1 MKKIVAIL
9 AIVLALC
16 LSFVGCAEKSG
27 ADYVIDALGTMVN
40 DMEQAQITEPTRVS
54 LSVADINKLCTVF
67 GVDTEGIPALQDAFM
82 DMKVNAE
89 GGVVDFGVTLD
100 GTPLNLSM
108 FVDSEK
114 YVFASEQLSKDYG
127 ITIVEYFMLLETL
140 SGVTMPY
147 EYDEIAALM
156 DPAKMEA
163 MEARYGEKIEALL
176 RENIVFTAEKAGKNV
191 VVSFTLTPENTTA
204 IVHEL
209 VTYVLA
215 DTEVLGMIETMYGEE
230 ILAEFRDMEF
240 SKEEMLSALTEAKF
254 NTDIKL
260 TIVKKTS
267 EIVGADAVI
276 SIDEIPVTMQYAET
290 EDGFTWNVK
299 GEGALVEVTSK
310 ETKDTYSVMM
320 QVTEDGA
327 EVANVEFSF
336 ADDISFSATMDGT
349 TVGANFDYTAA
360 ENRFEML
367 LTEVSMGGFS
377 MDLSEIGIKLAVET
391 GIEIPAM
398 PEEYTSVANF
408 TAEEFQALLVE
419 FVMNAG
425 LLKYMM

>member
-67 GVDTEGIPALQDAFM
+67 GVDTEGIPALKDAFM
-82 DMKVNAE
+82 NMDMSLERAM
-89 GGVVDFGVTLD
+89 VDFGVTLD
-100 GTPLNLSM
+100 GTPLNLAM
-108 FVDSEK
+108 FADGQK
-114 YVFASEQLSKDYG
+114 YVFTSEQLSKDYG
-127 ITIVEYFMLLETL
+127 MTMDEYFTLMEMLAGAEF
-140 SGVTMPY
+140 PY
-147 EYDEIAALM
+147 DYNELMALM

-163 MEARYGEKIEALL
+163 MDARYGEKIEALL
-176 RENIVFTAEKAGKNV
+176 RENIEFTVEKAGKNV
-191 VVSFTLTPENTTA
+191 VVSFTLTPDNTATIA
-204 IVHEL
+204 YEFVN
-209 VTYVLA
+209 YVLT
-215 DTEVLGMIETMYGEE
+215 DTELFTILETVYGEE
-230 ILAEFRDMEF
+230 LTAEVRNLEI
-240 SKEEMLSALTEAKF
+240 SKEEIASSLTEAKF

-267 EIVGADAVI
+267 EIVGADIVI
-276 SIDEIPVTMQYAET
+276 SIDDLPVTMQYAET

-367 LTEVSMGGFS
+367 LTEVSMGGIS
-377 MDLSEIGIKLAVET
+377 LDLSEVGVKLLVET
-391 GIEIPAM
+391 GVEIPAM
-398 PEEYTSVANF
+398 PEEYTSIANF
-408 TAEEFQALLVE
+408 TAEDFQALLVE